1 LRTEQNKTTF
11 LLAKVNKKGESLKG
25 FNLNNP
31 GFQPGDRKASKTT
44 VREEAGIEKQQW
56 LRTERV

>member
-1 LRTEQNKTTF
+1 
-11 LLAKVNKKGESLKG
+11 VNKKGESLKG

-56 LRTERV
+56 LRTEQSKI